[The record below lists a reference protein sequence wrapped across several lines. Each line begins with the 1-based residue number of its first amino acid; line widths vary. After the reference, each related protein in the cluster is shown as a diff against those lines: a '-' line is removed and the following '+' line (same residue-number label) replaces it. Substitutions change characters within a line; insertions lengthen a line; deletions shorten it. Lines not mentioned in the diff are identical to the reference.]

1 MISLLE
7 KRPILTIITV
17 IGVMLLP
24 HLDMLEVTIMEARN
38 FITAREMLTDGHWI
52 LTTMNGEARY
62 EKPPLPTWI
71 TAISASIF
79 GVKSV
84 WAMRFPAVLMVM
96 LLGSMIYAL
105 SLKFELPQRQSL
117 LNSLISV
124 TSLYVVLI
132 IFEAPWDI
140 YTHAFMLAGIYFV
153 VKGLQNS
160 RVTGKT
166 YHWIGAALG
175 IGASI
180 LSKGPVSLY
189 VLFLPFMIAYLAV
202 FRKDIAT
209 KNWLPY
215 TLTLVCGLLIGFSW
229 YLYVRYVDPETFAR
243 VATKETGNW
252 SSYNVRPFYYYWSF
266 FIQSGLW
273 TIPAFISLLYPFM
286 KTRVSNLK
294 VYRFTLLWVL
304 CSVVLLSIIPEKK
317 SRYLMPVL
325 IPLALN
331 SGFYISY
338 LVRQFKEL
346 KDWREIVPVYFN
358 FGILGVA
365 LLLVGI
371 LLSVLGWS
379 TTHFTTIYALPSFF
393 IMVASL
399 GVLYFLKKKD
409 VYRSIIAVV
418 CGLVVAVPFVL
429 YVHKEARTVL
439 WDLQAGKIRTVTDS
453 SEEVVFNSFAAFTS
467 RHPQLPIYGL
477 NDATPEMIW
486 IYGDKIPR
494 LLDGDEVKML
504 PKESAFYLLEF
515 YDAPSQV
522 AATFPKARV
531 AYQGVLDLNTASNQQ
546 RDYKSRRVAK
556 VFLIEH

>member
-1 MISLLE
+1 
-7 KRPILTIITV
+7 
-17 IGVMLLP
+17 MLLP
-24 HLDMLEVTIMEARN
+24 HLAMLEVTIMEARN

-62 EKPPLPTWI
+62 EKPPLPTWL

-96 LLGSMIYAL
+96 LLGSMIYTL
-105 SLKFELPQRQSL
+105 SLKFELSHRQSL

-140 YTHAFMLAGIYFV
+140 YAHAFMLAGIYFV
-153 VKGLQNS
+153 VQGLQNS
-160 RVTGKT
+160 RVTSKT
-166 YHWIGAALG
+166 YHWVGAALG

-202 FRKDIAT
+202 YRKDVAP

-229 YLYVRYVDPETFAR
+229 YLYVRYADPETFAS
-243 VATKETGNW
+243 VAAKETGNW

-286 KTRVSNLK
+286 KTRVSSLK
-294 VYRFTLLWVL
+294 VYRFTMLWVL

-371 LLSVLGWS
+371 SLSVLGWS
-379 TTHFTTIYALPSFF
+379 TTHFTTVYALPSFF

-399 GVLYFLKKKD
+399 GVFYFLKKKD

-429 YVHKEARTVL
+429 YVHKEARAVL
-439 WDLQAGKIRTVTDS
+439 WDLQAGEIGAVTDS

-467 RHPQLPIYGL
+467 RHPQYPIYGL

-515 YDAPSQV
+515 YDALSQV
-522 AATFPKARV
+522 TATFPKARV

-546 RDYKSRRVAK
+546 RDYTSRRVAK